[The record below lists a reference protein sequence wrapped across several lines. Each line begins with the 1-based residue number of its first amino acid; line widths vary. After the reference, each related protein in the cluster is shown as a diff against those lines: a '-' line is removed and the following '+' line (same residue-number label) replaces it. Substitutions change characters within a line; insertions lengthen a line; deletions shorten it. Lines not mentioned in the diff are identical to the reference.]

1 MSVRQGHSLEFKE
14 ALITKIVNRS
24 AGQTINDVCE
34 KAGVGSST
42 AKNWLRMCARL
53 PGMKKP
59 TELKKW
65 SAEDKLKAL
74 FETRSLAESDFGMY
88 LRKEG
93 LYSHQVTEWRA
104 DVLKSL
110 DEART
115 RPQAAKRD
123 DRDGRIKEL
132 EYDLARMEKAL
143 AEASARMM
151 LQKKADLFWAERE
164 LRLKR

>member
-1 MSVRQGHSLEFKE
+1 MRYTLEVKDS
-14 ALITKIVNRS
+14 AVAKVLSRGDRS
-24 AGQTINDVCE
+24 IEDVCRE
-34 KAGVGSST
+34 LGVPSQSVANWIRKR
-42 AKNWLRMCARL
+42 AKVS
-53 PGMKKP
+53 GMKKP
-59 TELKKW
+59 DEIKKW

-74 FETRSLAESDFGMY
+74 FETRSLAENDFGMY

-123 DRDGRIKEL
+123 ERDDRIKEL
-132 EYDLARMEKAL
+132 EHDLTRMEKAL

-151 LQKKADLFWAERE
+151 LQKKADLFWAERD
-164 LRLKR
+164 LRMKK

>member
-1 MSVRQGHSLEFKE
+1 
-14 ALITKIVNRS
+14 
-24 AGQTINDVCE
+24 
-34 KAGVGSST
+34 
-42 AKNWLRMCARL
+42 
-53 PGMKKP
+53 MKKP
-59 TELKKW
+59 NEGKKW
-65 SAEDKLKAL
+65 SAENKLKAL
-74 FETRSLAESDFGMY
+74 IDTSALGENEFGTY

-110 DEART
+110 DEVRT

-123 DRDGRIKEL
+123 DRDDRIKEL
-132 EYDLARMEKAL
+132 EHNLARMEKAL

-164 LRLKR
+164 LRMKK

>member
-1 MSVRQGHSLEFKE
+1 MRYSTEVKDSVVAKVLSRG
-14 ALITKIVNRS
+14 NRS
-24 AGQTINDVCE
+24 IEDVCRQE
-34 KAGVGSST
+34 GINTQTVG
-42 AKNWLRMCARL
+42 NWLRKRAKVA
-53 PGMKKP
+53 GMKKP
-59 TELKKW
+59 SEIKKW

-74 FETRSLAESDFGMY
+74 FETQSLAENEFGTY

-115 RPQAAKRD
+115 RPQVAKRD
-123 DRDGRIKEL
+123 ERDDRIKEL
-132 EYDLARMEKAL
+132 ERDLARMEKAL

-151 LQKKADLFWAERE
+151 LQKKVDLFWAERA
-164 LRLKR
+164 LREKK

>member
-1 MSVRQGHSLEFKE
+1 M
-14 ALITKIVNRS
+14 
-24 AGQTINDVCE
+24 
-34 KAGVGSST
+34 
-42 AKNWLRMCARL
+42 
-53 PGMKKP
+53 
-59 TELKKW
+59 
-65 SAEDKLKAL
+65 
-74 FETRSLAESDFGMY
+74 
-88 LRKEG
+88 
-93 LYSHQVTEWRA
+93 
-104 DVLKSL
+104 LKSL

>member
-1 MSVRQGHSLEFKE
+1 MHQRYPVEVMDAVVAKVLSRG
-14 ALITKIVNRS
+14 NR
-24 AGQTINDVCE
+24 TIEDVCKQE
-34 KAGVGSST
+34 GISAQTVG
-42 AKNWLRMCARL
+42 NWLRKHAKVS
-53 PGMKKP
+53 GMKKQ
-59 TELKKW
+59 TEVKKW
-65 SAEDKLKAL
+65 SAENKLKAL
-74 FETRSLAESDFGMY
+74 FETSALGENDFGMY

-123 DRDGRIKEL
+123 ERDDRIKEL
-132 EYDLARMEKAL
+132 EHDLTRMEKAL

-151 LQKKADLFWAERE
+151 LQKKADLFWAARE
-164 LRLKR
+164 LREKK

>member
-1 MSVRQGHSLEFKE
+1 
-14 ALITKIVNRS
+14 
-24 AGQTINDVCE
+24 
-34 KAGVGSST
+34 
-42 AKNWLRMCARL
+42 
-53 PGMKKP
+53 MKKP
-59 TELKKW
+59 DEIKKW

-74 FETRSLAESDFGMY
+74 FETRSLAENDFGMY

-123 DRDGRIKEL
+123 ERDDRIKEL
-132 EYDLARMEKAL
+132 EHDLTRMEKAL

-151 LQKKADLFWAERE
+151 LQKKADLFWAERD
-164 LRLKR
+164 LRMKK

>member
-1 MSVRQGHSLEFKE
+1 MRYAEEVKESVVAKVLSRG
-14 ALITKIVNRS
+14 NRS
-24 AGQTINDVCE
+24 IEDVCRE
-34 KAGVGSST
+34 EGINAQTVG
-42 AKNWLRMCARL
+42 NWLRKRAKVA
-53 PGMKKP
+53 GMKSP
-59 TELKKW
+59 NEIKKW
-65 SAEDKLKAL
+65 SAEEKLNAL
-74 FETRSLAESDFGMY
+74 FDTRSLPEGEFGTY

-110 DEART
+110 DAART

-123 DRDGRIKEL
+123 GRDDRIKEL

-164 LRLKR
+164 LRMKK

>member
-1 MSVRQGHSLEFKE
+1 MRYTLEVKDSVVAKVLSRG
-14 ALITKIVNRS
+14 NRS
-24 AGQTINDVCE
+24 IEDVCRQE
-34 KAGVGSST
+34 GINTQTVG
-42 AKNWLRMCARL
+42 NWLRKHAMVA
-53 PGMKKP
+53 GMKNP
-59 TELKKW
+59 IEIKKW

-74 FETRSLAESDFGMY
+74 FETRSLAENDFGAY

-104 DVLKSL
+104 DALKSL
-110 DEART
+110 GEART

-123 DRDGRIKEL
+123 ERDDRIKEL
-132 EYDLARMEKAL
+132 ERDLARMEKAL

-164 LRLKR
+164 LRMKK

>member
-1 MSVRQGHSLEFKE
+1 MRQKFTVEVMDSVVAKVLSRG
-14 ALITKIVNRS
+14 NR
-24 AGQTINDVCE
+24 TIEDVCRE
-34 KAGVGSST
+34 SGVSAQTAG
-42 AKNWLRMCARL
+42 NWLRKHAMVS
-53 PGMKKP
+53 GMKKP
-59 TELKKW
+59 NEIKKW

-74 FETRSLAESDFGMY
+74 FETSSLAENDFGMY

-110 DEART
+110 DEAHT
-115 RPQAAKRD
+115 RPQAPKRD
-123 DRDGRIKEL
+123 DRDSRIKEL
-132 EYDLARMEKAL
+132 EHDLARMEKAL

-164 LRLKR
+164 LRMKK

>member
-1 MSVRQGHSLEFKE
+1 MYQRYPVEVKDSVIAKVLARGD
-14 ALITKIVNRS
+14 RS
-24 AGQTINDVCE
+24 IEDVCRQE
-34 KAGVGSST
+34 GISAQTVG
-42 AKNWLRMCARL
+42 NWLRKHAKVS
-53 PGMKKP
+53 GMKKSNDV
-59 TELKKW
+59 KKW

-74 FETRSLAESDFGMY
+74 VETSSLAENDFGTY

-110 DEART
+110 DEARA

-123 DRDGRIKEL
+123 ERDDRIKEL
-132 EYDLARMEKAL
+132 EHDLARMEKAL

-164 LRLKR
+164 LRMKK

>member
-1 MSVRQGHSLEFKE
+1 MRYTLEVKDSVVAKVISRGD
-14 ALITKIVNRS
+14 R
-24 AGQTINDVCE
+24 TIGDVCRE
-34 KAGVGSST
+34 EGVSPQTVG
-42 AKNWLRMCARL
+42 NWLRKRAMFV
-53 PGMKKP
+53 GMKKP
-59 TELKKW
+59 NEIKKW

-74 FETRSLAESDFGMY
+74 FETRSLTENDFGMY
-88 LRKEG
+88 LRQEG

-115 RPQAAKRD
+115 RPQTAKRD
-123 DRDGRIKEL
+123 ERDDRIKEL
-132 EYDLARMEKAL
+132 EHDLTRMEKAL

-164 LRLKR
+164 LRVKK

>member
-1 MSVRQGHSLEFKE
+1 MRHRFTVEVKDSVVAKVLSRG
-14 ALITKIVNRS
+14 NR
-24 AGQTINDVCE
+24 TIEDVCRE
-34 KAGVGSST
+34 EGINIQTVG
-42 AKNWLRMCARL
+42 NWLRKRAKVA
-53 PGMKKP
+53 GMKKP
-59 TELKKW
+59 NEIKKW

-74 FETRSLAESDFGMY
+74 FETQSLAENEFGTY

-115 RPQAAKRD
+115 RPQVAKRD
-123 DRDGRIKEL
+123 DRDDRIKEL
-132 EYDLARMEKAL
+132 ERDLARMEKAL

-151 LQKKADLFWAERE
+151 LQKKADLFWAERA
-164 LRLKR
+164 LREKK

>member
-1 MSVRQGHSLEFKE
+1 MRYTLEVKDSVVAKVMARGDRTVE
-14 ALITKIVNRS
+14 
-24 AGQTINDVCE
+24 DVCRE
-34 KAGVGSST
+34 VGISSQT
-42 AKNWLRMCARL
+42 VGNWLRKRAMVT
-53 PGMKKP
+53 GMKKP
-59 TELKKW
+59 DEIKKW

-74 FETRSLAESDFGMY
+74 FETRLLEENEFGTY

-104 DVLKSL
+104 DALKSL

-115 RPQAAKRD
+115 RPQVAKRD
-123 DRDGRIKEL
+123 ERDDRIKEL
-132 EYDLARMEKAL
+132 ERDLARMEKAL

-164 LRLKR
+164 LRMKK

>member
-1 MSVRQGHSLEFKE
+1 MRYYSTEVKDSVVAKVLSRG
-14 ALITKIVNRS
+14 NRS
-24 AGQTINDVCE
+24 IEDVCRQE
-34 KAGVGSST
+34 GINTQTVG
-42 AKNWLRMCARL
+42 NWLRKRAKVA
-53 PGMKKP
+53 GMKKP
-59 TELKKW
+59 NESKKW

-74 FETRSLAESDFGMY
+74 FETQSLAENEFGTY

-123 DRDGRIKEL
+123 ERDDRIKEL
-132 EYDLARMEKAL
+132 EYNLARMEKAL

-151 LQKKADLFWAERE
+151 LQKKADLFWAERA
-164 LRLKR
+164 LREKK